1 MNLITGIL
9 IYNVD
14 DFLLYL
20 NKKNIKFNKI
30 IQIIGNINF
39 IIKKKKMM
47 CKSNSSYWTII
58 HLYNMINSE
67 KIVKTPIFN
76 HNNLN
81 Q

>member
-30 IQIIGNINF
+30 IQIISNINF
-39 IIKKKKMM
+39 IIKKKK
-47 CKSNSSYWTII
+47 K
-58 HLYNMINSE
+58 
-67 KIVKTPIFN
+67 
-76 HNNLN
+76 
-81 Q
+81 

>member
-30 IQIIGNINF
+30 IQIISNINF
-39 IIKKKKMM
+39 IIKKKKNDVQV
-47 CKSNSSYWTII
+47 KFIVLNNNSLI
-58 HLYNMINSE
+58 
-67 KIVKTPIFN
+67 
-76 HNNLN
+76 
-81 Q
+81 